1 MTIAQS
7 SPTNLKSVRKVHIAP
22 SSSPSPKPHHQP
34 QARFVETSMPGVKV
48 IARQDLW
55 NDFRNRLRINN
66 YEVRLL
72 TIDLKNLFIWINK
85 NTLRLINAVDNAI
98 GIIRKTLNMR

>member
-22 SSSPSPKPHHQP
+22 SPSPSPKPHHQP
-34 QARFVETSMPGVKV
+34 QARLVETSMPGVKV

-72 TIDLKNLFIWINK
+72 TIDLNNLFMWINK
-85 NTLRLINAVDNAI
+85 NTLRLINVVDNVI
-98 GIIRKTLNMR
+98 GMIRKTLNMR

>member
-1 MTIAQS
+1 
-7 SPTNLKSVRKVHIAP
+7 
-22 SSSPSPKPHHQP
+22 
-34 QARFVETSMPGVKV
+34 MPGVKV